1 MKFQGPFDII
11 DIQSIGHSMQQIL
24 VMKPTEGETLLSAPA
39 QHIASKLQLLKWYKR
54 LRPSK
59 LFSFTDLLIL

>member
-11 DIQSIGHSMQQIL
+11 DIQSIGHFMQQVL

-39 QHIASKLQLLKWYKR
+39 QYIASKLQFLKWYKR
-54 LRPSK
+54 LTPSK
-59 LFSFTDLLIL
+59 LFSFTYLLIP